1 MATKVLEFKTV
12 DEEIEYY
19 KQQQRAI
26 SEKRAAERENFGACT
41 CMCVPVFC
49 CWFLCCCCCCFA
61 VAVAAAAA
69 ASSNTLQEVK

>member
-26 SEKRAAERENFGACT
+26 SEKRAAERENFGACA
-41 CMCVPVFC
+41 CMCVPVFVLLL
-49 CWFLCCCCCCFA
+49 FCCCFA
-61 VAVAAAAA
+61 VVVAAAAA
-69 ASSNTLQEVK
+69 AAAH